1 MSVERIRHG
10 VQQEP
15 PNELIGSE
23 RHHLGLAVM
32 AIVFPGEVDLVSMPI
47 ELSPKVPAE
56 NSPLRYASIASK
68 PTRRLDVSED
78 IKIELDDGLESLGGG
93 AVTKAVGQGVA
104 PGGVFGLQGEQFG
117 DGVVPS
123 LRSGASVRRTAIAD
137 GEWRLLG
144 LPAGAISG
152 LSLGVAEGVV
162 TYRLAASW
170 HGVFSVT

>member
-1 MSVERIRHG
+1 LNYPQKCRLKIPHFVTHQSRPKPRG
-10 VQQEP
+10 
-15 PNELIGSE
+15 GSIS
-23 RHHLGLAVM
+23 ANV
-32 AIVFPGEVDLVSMPI
+32 
-47 ELSPKVPAE
+47 
-56 NSPLRYASIASK
+56 
-68 PTRRLDVSED
+68 
-78 IKIELDDGLESLGGG
+78 KIELDDGLESLGGG

-152 LSLGVAEGVV
+152 LSFGVAEGVV

>member
-1 MSVERIRHG
+1 MSMIR
-10 VQQEP
+10 Q
-15 PNELIGSE
+15 
-23 RHHLGLAVM
+23 
-32 AIVFPGEVDLVSMPI
+32 VSMPI

-68 PTRRLDVSED
+68 AARRLDFGENV
-78 IKIELDDGLESLGGG
+78 KIELDDGLESLGGG

-152 LSLGVAEGVV
+152 LSFGVAEGVV